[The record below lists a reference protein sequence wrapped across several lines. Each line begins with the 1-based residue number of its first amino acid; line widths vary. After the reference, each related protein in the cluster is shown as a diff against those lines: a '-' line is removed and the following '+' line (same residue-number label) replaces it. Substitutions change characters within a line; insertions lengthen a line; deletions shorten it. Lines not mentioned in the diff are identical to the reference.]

1 MPGSMQ
7 VYIAY
12 FYPFTYNHR
21 RSRQLYPVLLLPAG
35 LSGSVM
41 PNGSHSPQ
49 VPCALTS
56 PWGSVDKFA
65 MYHLSE
71 LLEAPV

>member
-7 VYIAY
+7 VYNAY

-21 RSRQLYPVLLLPAG
+21 GSGQLCPVLLLPAG
-35 LSGSVM
+35 LSASVLPFPTGSLC
-41 PNGSHSPQ
+41 SAS
-49 VPCALTS
+49 L
-56 PWGSVDKFA
+56 WGSGDKFA
-65 MYHLSE
+65 MYHLLE